1 MYRARL
7 NKTESPIFVICVFF
21 VSEGNVLDLK
31 KNIFFS
37 TVNYRRIMHD
47 VGVGWGGL
55 GVGGGGGE
63 WEKYYDGEILIH
75 DGEAGVK

>member
-1 MYRARL
+1 MQTSL
-7 NKTESPIFVICVFF
+7 NYIGVQGDESPIFVICVFF

-47 VGVGWGGL
+47 VGVGWGGV
-55 GVGGGGGE
+55 GWVGGGEGGGGRGE
-63 WEKYYDGEILIH
+63 GGCIMTAKY
-75 DGEAGVK
+75 